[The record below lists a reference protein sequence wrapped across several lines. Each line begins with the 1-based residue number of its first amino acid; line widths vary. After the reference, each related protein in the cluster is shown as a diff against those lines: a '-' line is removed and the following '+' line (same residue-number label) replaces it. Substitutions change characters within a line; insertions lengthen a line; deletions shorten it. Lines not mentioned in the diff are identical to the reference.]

1 MLFSRL
7 LESARS
13 DSKENNATLSRCRC
27 LISLLGAGFA
37 VIPTSEKRVAKLLAS
52 QTLSARRKEQ
62 DSRAETIARQN
73 VLRLYLHISVR
84 YYSFKSSDH
93 HLVRVYLHDSKRTN
107 SLRFTAG
114 ARVRLLIELTRP
126 RLRSYC
132 LSVQC

>member
-37 VIPTSEKRVAKLLAS
+37 VISTSEKRVAKLLAS

-84 YYSFKSSDH
+84 YYS
-93 HLVRVYLHDSKRTN
+93 N
-107 SLRFTAG
+107 
-114 ARVRLLIELTRP
+114 RP
-126 RLRSYC
+126 III
-132 LSVQC
+132 LSVSICMTRNVRTVYASQPGLEFDC